1 MIQIKLPDGRPLKVE
16 LLFDEILIEVMSGYE
31 TWKMRVAGTK
41 QYITFY
47 DAQEHLLKE
56 ISDAAKEAIE
66 NARIT
71 EYRT

>member
-16 LLFDEILIEVMSGYE
+16 LLFDEILIEEVGGYE

-47 DAQEHLLKE
+47 DEQAKIFKE
-56 ISDAAKEAIE
+56 ISDAAKEAVE
-66 NARIT
+66 NARLT
-71 EYRT
+71 